1 MSPPPAVAVLL
12 LCVHS
17 ACVCL
22 TGTRC
27 LCDVRQCGEDALQA
41 VEYGLDGIIC
51 SNHGGRQMD
60 FARSGIEVLE
70 EVMATLQENNLVG
83 KIEVLCDGGIRRG
96 SDILKAIALGA
107 TGVGIG
113 RPALYGMAR
122 SVYFVL
128 PLATMTPLEVEH
140 KKNPPKKNSRPL
152 PQPHERIVYLGAL
165 F

>member
-1 MSPPPAVAVLL
+1 M
-12 LCVHS
+12 
-17 ACVCL
+17 
-22 TGTRC
+22 
-27 LCDVRQCGEDALQA
+27 CDVRQCGEDALQA
-41 VEYGLDGIIC
+41 VEYGCDGIIC

-70 EVMATLQENNLVG
+70 EVMATLHENNLVG

-122 SVYFVL
+122 SVCSSAFC
-128 PLATMTPLEVEH
+128 
-140 KKNPPKKNSRPL
+140 S
-152 PQPHERIVYLGAL
+152 
-165 F
+165 